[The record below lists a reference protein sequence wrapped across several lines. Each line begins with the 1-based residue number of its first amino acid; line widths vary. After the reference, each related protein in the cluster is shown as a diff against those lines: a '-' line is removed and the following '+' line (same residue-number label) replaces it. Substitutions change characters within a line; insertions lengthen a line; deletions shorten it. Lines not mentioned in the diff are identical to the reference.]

1 MSYIPDGSVSNTK
14 AGINSTPSTTG
25 VYIFRAS
32 DEIVYIGKAVS
43 IKSRLLSHL
52 QSASM
57 DKKEAAI
64 FAESDT
70 IEYIITDSEFKALV
84 LEAHLISTIKPKYN
98 VRWRDDKSYLYIKIT
113 TSEEYPKVSL
123 ARKQDITQI
132 PNHKFQIP
140 NNNQTVETKNLEL
153 GTLNFSY
160 FGPFASTRSAESVL
174 RYLRK
179 IVPYCT
185 QKNISKTPC
194 FYSKI
199 GQCDPCPNSIVK
211 IENITLK
218 TREKR
223 RYRHQI
229 KILVKIL
236 EGNIDGVK
244 KDFKKQIAEYTE
256 RQDFEAAIKARD
268 AMRRLEFMIQHG
280 SFRLD
285 EYESYNNSQK
295 STESLQTLL
304 HEFYPDLHIGRIEC
318 YDNSTLGFSN
328 STASMVVFTD
338 GLVDKKE
345 YKRFKLGKL
354 ACDPSSGSARR
365 LRPEGK
371 VSSHEAGRK
380 GSIEQN
386 SDFDMMKE
394 VMIRRQRNTKWPK
407 PDLIVIDGGVPQLRA
422 VIEAQQVASGNPQS
436 TSYKLQEIP
445 LIGIAKNPDRIVIP
459 VSGHPDPVL
468 AGEGSSGIST
478 DMNRS
483 TDFATLRPSSN
494 DLGFRLIQAIRDEAH
509 RFAKKYHTYLRKQ
522 SALK

>member
-1 MSYIPDGSVSNTK
+1 MICVAISIASQYNMNYMSYKPDGSIPNTK
-14 AGINSTPSTTG
+14 TSINTTPSTTG
-25 VYIFRAS
+25 VYIFRTS
-32 DEIVYIGKAVS
+32 NEIVYIGKAVS

-123 ARKQDITQI
+123 ARKQDIDQDDR
-132 PNHKFQIP
+132 Q
-140 NNNQTVETKNLEL
+140 
-153 GTLNFSY
+153 LNGSKIKADRF
-160 FGPFASTRSAESVL
+160 FGPFASMRSAESVL

-199 GQCDPCPNSIVK
+199 GQCDPCPNNIVK
-211 IENITLK
+211 IEDIALK

-256 RQDFEAAIKARD
+256 RQDFEAAIRARD

-295 STESLQTLL
+295 SAESLQTLL
-304 HEFYPDLHIGRIEC
+304 HEFYPNLHIGRIEC

-354 ACDPSSGSARR
+354 PASSSR
-365 LRPEGK
+365 
-371 VSSHEAGRK
+371 
-380 GSIEQN
+380 QD

-422 VIEAQQVASGNPQS
+422 VIDAQHDVQNDLHTA
-436 TSYKLQEIP
+436 TYKLHEVP
-445 LIGIAKNPDRIVIP
+445 LVGIAKNPDRIVIP
-459 VSGHPDPVL
+459 INPSLGKGDHACPPMRREVAEVV
-468 AGEGSSGIST
+468 T
-478 DMNRS
+478 NV
-483 TDFATLRPSSN
+483 DFATLRPSSN
-494 DLGFRLIQAIRDEAH
+494 DFGYRLVQAIRDEAH

-522 SALK
+522 SSL